1 MVYNIRCGSFYNCDE
16 KYAIG
21 HQCKEHKLSQI
32 YMTTQSMIKDI
43 NTKGTSELQVED
55 TNTQTRLDIKTP
67 FPHEESLI
75 SLHALLRILTPQDLK
90 VMGYIKH

>member
-1 MVYNIRCGSFYNCDE
+1 
-16 KYAIG
+16 
-21 HQCKEHKLSQI
+21 
-32 YMTTQSMIKDI
+32 MIKDI